1 MQHLYVFALNGL
13 MKVIKLVKYVDDT
26 FVSLFYK
33 NDVVSKLEH
42 WYKSSFLL
50 INAEKTRGSL
60 FSTMQT
66 HPHRLHFVANLWEVS
81 TVLSM

>member
-50 INAEKTRGSL
+50 INAEKTKELILNHADPPPLLTLGDQSVEIVNCQL
-60 FSTMQT
+60 F
-66 HPHRLHFVANLWEVS
+66 
-81 TVLSM
+81 